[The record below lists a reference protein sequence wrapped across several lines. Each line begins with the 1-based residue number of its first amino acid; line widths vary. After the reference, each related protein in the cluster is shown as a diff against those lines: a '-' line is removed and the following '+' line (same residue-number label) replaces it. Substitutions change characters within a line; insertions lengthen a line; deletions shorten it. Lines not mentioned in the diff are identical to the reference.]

1 MVGTGN
7 EGPSGE
13 GGRGRTRG
21 VLERGDTLIVSE
33 LSRLG
38 RSVGEIMTIV
48 GRLVLQQ
55 IRLFA
60 LKKGLRL
67 TGAQAL
73 QITRAEHDRERV
85 LHRWPITAC
94 TEKS

>member
-7 EGPSGE
+7 EGPLGA

-21 VLERGDTLIVSE
+21 VLERGDTLIVSK

-38 RSVGEIMTIV
+38 RSVGEIMTRV
-48 GRLVLQQ
+48 ERLVRQQ
-55 IRLFA
+55 IRVFA

-67 TGAQAL
+67 TGAQDL
-73 QITRAEHDRERV
+73 QITRA
-85 LHRWPITAC
+85 
-94 TEKS
+94 

>member
-7 EGPSGE
+7 KGSSGQ
-13 GGRGRTRG
+13 GGRGRKRG

-38 RSVGEIMTIV
+38 RPVGEIMTIV
-48 GRLVLQQ
+48 ERLVRQQ
-55 IRLFA
+55 IRVVA

-67 TGAQAL
+67 TGAQDL
-73 QITRAEHDRERV
+73 QSTRAEHDR
-85 LHRWPITAC
+85 
-94 TEKS
+94 

>member
-13 GGRGRTRG
+13 GGLGRKRG
-21 VLERGDTLIVSE
+21 VLEQGDTLIVSE

-48 GRLVLQQ
+48 DRLVLQQ
-55 IRLFA
+55 IRVFA

-67 TGAQAL
+67 TSAQDL
-73 QITRAEHDRERV
+73 QITRAEHDR
-85 LHRWPITAC
+85 
-94 TEKS
+94 

>member
-7 EGPSGE
+7 KGPSE
-13 GGRGRTRG
+13 QGGRGRKRG

-48 GRLVLQQ
+48 DRLVRQQ
-55 IRLFA
+55 IRVFA

-67 TGAQAL
+67 TGAQDL
-73 QITRAEHDRERV
+73 QITRA
-85 LHRWPITAC
+85 
-94 TEKS
+94 

>member
-1 MVGTGN
+1 MGGTGN

-13 GGRGRTRG
+13 GGRGRKHG
-21 VLERGDTLIVSE
+21 ILERGDTLIVSE

-48 GRLVLQQ
+48 DRLVLQQ
-55 IRLFA
+55 IRVFA

-67 TGAQAL
+67 TSAQDL
-73 QITRAEHDRERV
+73 QITRAEHDR
-85 LHRWPITAC
+85 
-94 TEKS
+94 

>member
-7 EGPSGE
+7 KGPSGQ
-13 GGRGRTRG
+13 GGRGRKRG

-48 GRLVLQQ
+48 DRLVLQQ
-55 IRLFA
+55 IRVFA

-67 TGAQAL
+67 TGAQDL
-73 QITRAEHDRERV
+73 QITRA
-85 LHRWPITAC
+85 
-94 TEKS
+94 

>member
-13 GGRGRTRG
+13 GGRGRKCG
-21 VLERGDTLIVSE
+21 VLEQGETLIVSE

-48 GRLVLQQ
+48 DRLVLQQ
-55 IRLFA
+55 IRVFA

-73 QITRAEHDRERV
+73 QITRA
-85 LHRWPITAC
+85 
-94 TEKS
+94 

>member
-7 EGPSGE
+7 KGPSE
-13 GGRGRTRG
+13 QGGRGRKRG

-38 RSVGEIMTIV
+38 RSVGEIMTRV
-48 GRLVLQQ
+48 DRLVLQQ
-55 IRLFA
+55 MRLFA

-67 TGAQAL
+67 TGAQDL
-73 QITRAEHDRERV
+73 QITRA
-85 LHRWPITAC
+85 
-94 TEKS
+94 

>member
-7 EGPSGE
+7 KGPSGQ
-13 GGRGRTRG
+13 GGRGRKRG

-48 GRLVLQQ
+48 DRLVRQQ
-55 IRLFA
+55 IRVFA

-67 TGAQAL
+67 TGAQDL
-73 QITRAEHDRERV
+73 QITRA
-85 LHRWPITAC
+85 
-94 TEKS
+94 

>member
-7 EGPSGE
+7 QGPSGE

-48 GRLVLQQ
+48 DRLVRQQ
-55 IRLFA
+55 IRVFA
-60 LKKGLRL
+60 LKKDLRL
-67 TGAQAL
+67 TGAQDL
-73 QITRAEHDRERV
+73 QITR
-85 LHRWPITAC
+85 P
-94 TEKS
+94 

>member
-21 VLERGDTLIVSE
+21 VLEQGDTLIVSE

-38 RSVGEIMTIV
+38 QSVGEIMTIV
-48 GRLVLQQ
+48 DRLVLQQ

-73 QITRAEHDRERV
+73 
-85 LHRWPITAC
+85 
-94 TEKS
+94 

>member
-7 EGPSGE
+7 KGPSE
-13 GGRGRTRG
+13 QGGRGRKRG

-48 GRLVLQQ
+48 DRLVLQQ
-55 IRLFA
+55 IRVFA

-67 TGAQAL
+67 TGAQDL
-73 QITRAEHDRERV
+73 QITRA
-85 LHRWPITAC
+85 
-94 TEKS
+94 

>member
-13 GGRGRTRG
+13 GGRGRKRG

-55 IRLFA
+55 IRLFT

-67 TGAQAL
+67 TGAQDL
-73 QITRAEHDRERV
+73 QITRA
-85 LHRWPITAC
+85 
-94 TEKS
+94 

>member
-7 EGPSGE
+7 EGPSRE
-13 GGRGRTRG
+13 GGRGRKRG

-38 RSVGEIMTIV
+38 RSVGEIMTRV
-48 GRLVLQQ
+48 DRLVLQQ

-73 QITRAEHDRERV
+73 
-85 LHRWPITAC
+85 
-94 TEKS
+94 

>member
-1 MVGTGN
+1 MVDTGN

-13 GGRGRTRG
+13 GGRGRKRG

-38 RSVGEIMTIV
+38 QSVGEIITIV
-48 GRLVLQQ
+48 DRLVLQQ
-55 IRLFA
+55 IRVFA

-67 TGAQAL
+67 TGAQDL
-73 QITRAEHDRERV
+73 QITRASHDR
-85 LHRWPITAC
+85 
-94 TEKS
+94 